1 MERMERLRKKAL
13 SLAEQPGVYLMKNKA
28 GQIIYIGKAKRL
40 KFRVVSYFRQNKAHN
55 QKVLQ
60 MVSQVE
66 DFDYILCDSEF
77 EALVL
82 ECSLIKQHSPKYNI
96 LLKDDKGYCYICI
109 TQEEYPR
116 VKWVYRKQEDGSR
129 YIGPYTSGYAVKESV
144 ETVNKLFGL
153 PTCNRKFPEDFGKQR
168 PCLNFH
174 IHTCAGVCTGRMKKS
189 DYLHRVEQAVDYL
202 TQGSSNYQKQLTKQ
216 MEEAAEKLD
225 FETAAKLR
233 DQLRMIQ
240 RLDQSQKVRLD
251 HDKEQ
256 DFIGVRVIEHTA
268 QVVVLK
274 FRGGILTDKESFT
287 FPDSYEEQAV
297 LEEFLP
303 PILSCRQGNSESHRP
318 AYGD

>member
-116 VKWVYRKQEDGSR
+116 VKWVYRKKEDGSR

-174 IHTCAGVCTGRMKKS
+174 IHTCAGVCTGKMKKA

-202 TQGSSNYQKQLTKQ
+202 TQGSSNYQKQLTRQ

-233 DQLRMIQ
+233 DHRRMIQ
-240 RLDQSQKVRLD
+240 GLAQRPGGRLVQ
-251 HDKEQ
+251 E
-256 DFIGVRVIEHTA
+256 
-268 QVVVLK
+268 
-274 FRGGILTDKESFT
+274 
-287 FPDSYEEQAV
+287 
-297 LEEFLP
+297 
-303 PILSCRQGNSESHRP
+303 
-318 AYGD
+318 